1 MALADYKQLEHFDSL
16 PGDAVVLD
24 ALAAK
29 LLSIS
34 TWTLKRENPVRA
46 VQVSERR
53 RGRRV
58 GDLRNLIRGASAPKP
73 DVSTRNSASDLGEP
87 AVATAA

>member
-16 PGDAVVLD
+16 PDDAVLLD

-34 TWTLKRENPVRA
+34 PWTLKRENPVPP

-58 GDLRNLIRGASAPKP
+58 GDLRRLIRG
-73 DVSTRNSASDLGEP
+73 STRNPGRKP
-87 AVATAA
+87 AAATAA